1 MRILGIETSCD
12 ETAAAVLEDGRLLS
26 NIVLSQAVHG
36 EFGGV
41 VPEIASR
48 AHIKA
53 IVPIMKE
60 ALKDAGAGLD
70 SIDAVAVT
78 LGPGLIGALIVGVS
92 FAKSLC
98 FATGKTLVGVD
109 HIEAHVSAT
118 YLSFGEIERPFVSLV
133 ASGGHTHLFLV
144 EDGLRMSL
152 IGATRDDAAGEA
164 FDKVAKMLGLPYP
177 GGPEVDRAAARGRP
191 DAIDFPRPVL
201 DKAYDFSFSG
211 LKTAVRY
218 FIDGQGGDL
227 PEDLVCDIAASFQ
240 EAAVDV
246 LVLKTIA
253 AARALSVDT
262 ITAVGGVASNSR
274 LRARLE
280 KEGAE
285 AGFKVLLPPAEFCTD
300 NGAIIA
306 EAGYLKLASGQST
319 ALSASPYSTRR
330 YERVQIA

>member
-12 ETAAAVLEDGRLLS
+12 ETAASVLDGGRLLS
-26 NIVLSQAVHG
+26 NIVLSQAIHG

-53 IVPIMKE
+53 IVPIMNQALGE
-60 ALKDAGAGLD
+60 AGTDLGC
-70 SIDAVAVT
+70 IDAVAVT
-78 LGPGLIGALIVGVS
+78 LGPGLIGSLIVGVS

-109 HIEAHVSAT
+109 HVEAHMSAV
-118 YLSFGEIERPFVSLV
+118 YLSFGDIDRPFVCLV

-144 EDGLRMSL
+144 EEGLRMSL
-152 IGATRDDAAGEA
+152 IGATRDDAVGEA

-191 DAIDFPRPVL
+191 DAINFPRPIL
-201 DKAYDFSFSG
+201 EKAYDFSFSG

-218 FIDGQGGDL
+218 FIDDREGGISHEL
-227 PEDLVCDIAASFQ
+227 EADIAASFQ

-253 AARALSVDT
+253 AARALAVDT
-262 ITAVGGVASNSR
+262 IAAVGGVASNSR

-280 KEGAE
+280 KEGGE
-285 AGFKVLLPPAEFCTD
+285 AGLRVLLPPAEFCTD

-306 EAGYLKLASGQST
+306 EAGHLKLRAGEST
-319 ALSASPYSTRR
+319 NLSASPYSTRR
-330 YERVQIA
+330 YERADIA